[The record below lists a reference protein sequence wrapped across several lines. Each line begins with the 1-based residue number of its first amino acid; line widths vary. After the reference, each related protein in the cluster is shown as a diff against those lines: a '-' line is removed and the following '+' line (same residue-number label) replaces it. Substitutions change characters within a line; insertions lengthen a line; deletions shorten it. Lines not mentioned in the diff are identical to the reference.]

1 MLMLW
6 MALPI
11 CYVHA
16 YAFQQG
22 VSGFLMTSKK
32 GKTLPSLS
40 MLPAECFTPGMV
52 RLGGKILKEWK
63 NGMDEAGGREC
74 S

>member
-1 MLMLW
+1 
-6 MALPI
+6 
-11 CYVHA
+11 
-16 YAFQQG
+16 
-22 VSGFLMTSKK
+22 MTSKK